1 MNKQTIRLLSDSEV
15 DTELISLIENGIT
28 VPLIVTGSSM
38 LPFLKHEL
46 DTVWL
51 VRVEGKLH
59 RGQIL
64 FFRRTNGS
72 MVLHRIRRIL
82 PDGCIV
88 VNGDA
93 QVWCEVVCPE
103 QAVAVVSAVTRDG
116 KMRRTDSLIT
126 KIRDAFW
133 YPTRPFRPLIFM
145 VYGFIRKIF
154 P

>member
-15 DTELISLIENGIT
+15 DTELISLIENGST

-38 LPFLKHEL
+38 LPFLQHKL

-51 VRVEGKLH
+51 VRVEGKLY

-82 PDGCIV
+82 PDGCMV

-93 QVWCEVVCPE
+93 QVWCEVVRPE
-103 QAVAVVSAVTRDG
+103 QAVAVVSAVTRNG

-126 KIRDAFW
+126 KVRDAVW
-133 YPTRPFRPLIFM
+133 YPTRPFRPLIFK